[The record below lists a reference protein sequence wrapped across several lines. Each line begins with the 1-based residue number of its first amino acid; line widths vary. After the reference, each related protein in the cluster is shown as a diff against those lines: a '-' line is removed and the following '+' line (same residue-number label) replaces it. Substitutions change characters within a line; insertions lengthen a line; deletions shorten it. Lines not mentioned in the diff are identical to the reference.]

1 MSELKCAEKV
11 RRHLTE
17 RGIAYEVTEHREAFT
32 AQEKAAALREPGA
45 RVAKVV
51 MLMADGE
58 LVMAVIAAPDHV
70 SLSAARVALGRRDV
84 RLATED
90 EFGAV
95 FADCEL
101 GAAPPFGILYGVP
114 TYLDRRLLAA
124 DTLVFA
130 AGSHRHSM
138 HLSLASYREAA
149 RPTEADLA
157 AD

>member
-11 RRHLTE
+11 RRHLME

-70 SLSAARVALGRRDV
+70 SLSAAGGAPGRRGG
-84 RLATED
+84 RRGPRG
-90 EFGAV
+90 GA
-95 FADCEL
+95 
-101 GAAPPFGILYGVP
+101 GGG
-114 TYLDRRLLAA
+114 
-124 DTLVFA
+124 
-130 AGSHRHSM
+130 
-138 HLSLASYREAA
+138 
-149 RPTEADLA
+149 RPGRAV
-157 AD
+157 